1 MLKHNVKSLSPIKI
15 AGIILVILS
24 LWMASGIF
32 KHKTTTQPAKPVAKA
47 KVVKSQAQL
56 RNTSLRFNGV
66 TKAHKGATLRPEVS
80 GIVSKVIAHN
90 GDFLKEGEVILKIDE
105 ENRKK
110 LYQQAKSE
118 LESAK
123 MQFAAARIVYEK
135 QLSSKNNFVDATSKL
150 NMAEAHFE
158 KAKLELEK
166 TNIKAPFDGYVDSI
180 NVKEGDYIS
189 NSIGSIICQFS
200 SLEKLV
206 AIIHAS
212 QADLNFINESSTAN
226 IITSKGAI
234 IPGKVIFI
242 GKVADPLT
250 QTFPVEIE
258 IKNAESQLRIGES
271 IVVEVQS
278 DTPLLAHYIPKSSL
292 VLDSQGRIG
301 VKTLSPDGIVMT
313 KSIDIID
320 EEVDGFLVDGLSDE
334 EYIITMGAAFVVDG
348 EKIEDDEDAPN

>member
-1 MLKHNVKSLSPIKI
+1 MV
-15 AGIILVILS
+15 
-24 LWMASGIF
+24 SGLF
-32 KHKTTTQPAKPVAKA
+32 KNKTHQQPTKQIAKA

-56 RNTSLRFNGV
+56 RSTSLRFNGV
-66 TKAHKGATLRPEVS
+66 TKAHKGATLRPEVA

-90 GDFLKEGEVILKIDE
+90 GDFLREGEGILKIDE

-135 QLSSKNNFVDATSKL
+135 QLSSKNNLVDATSKL
-150 NMAEAHFE
+150 NRAEALFE

-166 TNIKAPFDGYVDSI
+166 TNIKAPFDGYVDAI
-180 NVKEGDYIS
+180 KVKEGDYIS

-206 AIIHAS
+206 ALIHAS
-212 QADLNFINESSTAN
+212 QADLNSINELSTAN
-226 IITSKGAI
+226 IITSKNAV

-242 GKVADPLT
+242 GKVADPAT

-278 DTPLLAHYIPKSSL
+278 DSPLLAHYIPKSAL
-292 VLDSQGRIG
+292 ILDAKGRIG
-301 VKTLSPDGIVMT
+301 VKTLNPDGMVIT
-313 KSIDIID
+313 KNIDIID
-320 EEVDGFLVDGLSDE
+320 EEVDGFLVGGLSDQE
-334 EYIITMGAAFVVDG
+334 SIITMGAAFVIDG
-348 EKIEDDEDAPN
+348 EKIEDEDSPN